1 MKRLL
6 SLSACAALAA
16 MLSAQ
21 NITPPKTNLKVGEE
35 APDFTLPD
43 TNNHP
48 VKLSDFRGK
57 KAVVLAFFPA
67 AFSGG

>member
-6 SLSACAALAA
+6 CLFACAGIGA

-21 NITPPKTNLKVGEE
+21 NIAPPKTQLKAGDE

-43 TNNHP
+43 TNNKQ
-48 VKLSDFRGK
+48 VKLSEFRGK
-57 KAVVLAFFPA
+57 KPVVLAFFPA